1 MASTAKSGW
10 RCVVLN
16 SQLLLHC
23 TRLTGRPCT
32 QVKCCT
38 FLTEHSSSSC
48 TGEYACK
55 SNHGTNL
62 PNVAV
67 MIVYSRHGDV
77 PDPSFR
83 FCKTHYCA
91 YIPNLRPRHLV
102 VKTPDCFG
110 WYAMW
115 LSHLRI
121 HDNPNIKKVSIVFAN
136 L

>member
-32 QVKCCT
+32 
-38 FLTEHSSSSC
+38 
-48 TGEYACK
+48 
-55 SNHGTNL
+55 GTNL